1 MHRLNEADMENN
13 RYQYDLGELLVQ
25 YEDPFKTRYPLSPG
39 QGKVFADLTR
49 CRTSALGGHQDEC
62 DQCGHRQHSYNSCR
76 NRHCPKCQYV
86 KQVEWIDRLKHNLP
100 PTRYFHLVFTIPQ
113 ELHRIFYINQKVCYD
128 LLFRSATAS
137 IQHAAKGRSG
147 LGATVGGVSVLHTWG
162 QALTYHPHIHL
173 IIPAGGLSED
183 RMEWVASPKKFFLPV
198 KVLSRIFR
206 GILCKNLAEVI
217 NKGYAFLPGD
227 FSWKELKDKLYQKNW
242 NVCAKS
248 LLTGPDRVIEYLGRY
263 THRVAISNSRILG
276 VEKDQITFK
285 IKDYRTD
292 NYTSTL
298 TLPVV
303 EFIRRFFQ
311 HVLPTGFYKIRYFG
325 FLSLSQ
331 AKELVGLVFELLEK
345 SQFLPRLEGLNGLE
359 IYQAISGKRQWLC
372 PVCKSGFMHPYY
384 QNFSSD

>member
-1 MHRLNEADMENN
+1 MENE

-25 YEDPFKTRYPLSPG
+25 YQDPFKTMYQLSPG
-39 QGKVFADLTR
+39 QEKAFADLTR

-62 DQCGHRQHSYNSCR
+62 DQCGYRQHAYNSCR

-128 LLFRSATAS
+128 LLFQSATLA
-137 IQHAAKGRSG
+137 IQHAAKGRYGS
-147 LGATVGGVSVLHTWG
+147 GATVGGVSVLHTWG
-162 QALTYHPHIHL
+162 QALTYHPHIHM

-183 RMEWVASPKKFFLPV
+183 RMEWVVSPDKFFLPV

-206 GILCKNLAEVI
+206 GILCKKLAEVI
-217 NKGYAFLPGD
+217 DKGDVFLPGD
-227 FSWKELKDKLYQKNW
+227 FSWKALKDKLYQKNW
-242 NVCAKS
+242 NVHAKS
-248 LLTGPDRVIEYLGRY
+248 LLSGPDRVIEYLGRY

-276 VEKDQITFK
+276 VENDQITFK

-292 NYTSTL
+292 NYTSTM

-311 HVLPTGFYKIRYFG
+311 HVLPGGFYKIRYFG
-325 FLSLSQ
+325 FLSLSL
-331 AKELVGLVFELLEK
+331 AKELVGLVFELLGK
-345 SQFLPRLEGLNGLE
+345 SQFLPRFEGLNGME
-359 IYQAISGKRQWLC
+359 IYQEISGKRHRLC
-372 PVCKSGFMHPYY
+372 PVCKSGIMHPFH

>member
-1 MHRLNEADMENN
+1 
-13 RYQYDLGELLVQ
+13 
-25 YEDPFKTRYPLSPG
+25 
-39 QGKVFADLTR
+39 
-49 CRTSALGGHQDEC
+49 
-62 DQCGHRQHSYNSCR
+62 
-76 NRHCPKCQYV
+76 
-86 KQVEWIDRLKHNLP
+86 VEWIDRLKHNLP

-128 LLFRSATAS
+128 LLFRSATLA

-162 QALTYHPHIHL
+162 QALTYHPHIHM

-183 RMEWVASPKKFFLPV
+183 RMEWIASPKKFFLPV

-217 NKGYAFLPGD
+217 NQGSVFLPDG
-227 FSWKELKDKLYQKNW
+227 FFWKALKDKLYEKNW
-242 NVCAKS
+242 NVYAKS
-248 LLTGPDRVIEYLGRY
+248 LLSGPDRVIEYLGRY

-276 VEKDQITFK
+276 VENDQITFK

-292 NYTSTL
+292 HYASTL

-311 HVLPTGFYKIRYFG
+311 HVLPSGFYKIRYFG
-325 FLSLSQ
+325 FLSLST
-331 AKELVGLVFELLEK
+331 AKEMVSLVFRLLEK
-345 SQFLPRLEGLNGLE
+345 SQFLPRFEGLNGME
-359 IYQAISGKRQWLC
+359 VYQEISGKRQWLC
-372 PVCKSGFMHPYY
+372 PVCQSGIMQPYH